1 MPKFIATYDK
11 DTSSFRLRRREVRP
25 VHTDFRTREDGEEH
39 IIEGYFAVF
48 NSIYEI
54 APGMTESVAPGA
66 FSRSLSNDVRALTNH
81 DTTLV
86 LGRTK
91 AHTLELRED
100 EHGLWGRIVIN
111 PNDGD
116 AMNLYERVKRGDVDQ
131 CSFGFE
137 IVGEETDFRDDGSVH
152 WTITDVNLHEV
163 SCCTFPAYEAT
174 NISARSAER
183 DDVKRR
189 EIEAWKEKNLRRI
202 THGTESPASKEED

>member
-1 MPKFIATYDK
+1 MLNRA
-11 DTSSFRLRRREVRP
+11 LRREVRP
-25 VHTDFRTREDGEEH
+25 IHTEFTARDDSGGPT
-39 IIEGYFAVF
+39 IEGYFAVF
-48 NSIYEI
+48 NSLYEI

-66 FSRSLSNDVRALTNH
+66 FSRTLSGDIRALTNH

-100 EHGLWGRIVIN
+100 EHGLWGKISIN

-137 IVGEETDFRDDGSVH
+137 ITAEETDFRDDGSIH
-152 WTITDVNLHEV
+152 WTIQDVELYEV
-163 SCCTFPAYEAT
+163 SACTFPAYKET
-174 NISARSAER
+174 NITARSAER
-183 DDVKRR
+183 S
-189 EIEAWKEKNLRRI
+189 EIEKRKVDAWKEEKKGVLNKW
-202 THGTESPASKEED
+202 H

>member
-1 MPKFIATYDK
+1 MK
-11 DTSSFRLRRREVRP
+11 REVHP
-25 VHTDFRTREDGEEH
+25 IQTQFQTRDENGSP

-66 FSRSLSNDVRALTNH
+66 FSKTLAGDIRALTNH

-100 EHGLWGRIVIN
+100 EHGLWGKISIN
-111 PNDGD
+111 PNDAD

-131 CSFGFE
+131 CSFGFD
-137 IVGEETDFRDDGSVH
+137 IVAEETDFRDDGTVH
-152 WTITDVNLHEV
+152 WTIQDVKLYEV
-163 SCCTFPAYEAT
+163 SCCTFPAYQET
-174 NISARSAER
+174 NISARSDER
-183 DDVKRR
+183 ATMLKR
-189 EIEAWKEKNLRRI
+189 EVEAWKKS
-202 THGTESPASKEED
+202 TEERLNKWH